1 MEQHQQQ
8 PPAYIEYANQLG
20 QAMFYCYNESSERL
34 PVSRL
39 SGFTFEDEQ
48 TLFFHTDYFPVTDNN
63 WNVFAAE
70 LHFYK
75 KGMPNSLILHGIA
88 AIDNLE
94 NGHVQFSIKQA
105 EYFEN
110 PLLRTDKSLLSS
122 LVRPYIYFY
131 RKSSELLQNTF
142 KRKGTTGSFNKLSA
156 NA

>member
-1 MEQHQQQ
+1 MELHRQKPQ
-8 PPAYIEYANQLG
+8 PYIEYATQLG

-39 SGFTFEDEQ
+39 TGFTFLDEQ
-48 TLFFHTDYFPVTDNN
+48 TLFFQTDYFPVTDNN

-75 KGMPNSLILHGIA
+75 KGMPYSFVLHGIA
-88 AIDNLE
+88 AIDGLE
-94 NGHVQFSIKQA
+94 NGRVQFSIKQA

-110 PLLRTDKSLLSS
+110 PLLRPDKSLLSS
-122 LVRPYIYFY
+122 LARPYIYFY
-131 RKSSELLQNTF
+131 KKSSELLLHTF
-142 KRKGTTGSFNKLSA
+142 KRKVTPAGFNKISA